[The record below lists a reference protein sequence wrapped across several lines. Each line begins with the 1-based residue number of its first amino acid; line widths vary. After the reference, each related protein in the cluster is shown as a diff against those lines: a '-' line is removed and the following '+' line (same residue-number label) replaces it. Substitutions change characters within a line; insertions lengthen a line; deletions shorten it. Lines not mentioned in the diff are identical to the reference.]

1 MSQLTFSAKQ
11 RGAEMPRYAVTIKMT
26 VTKTYIVEADTKED
40 AIDLAYE
47 ISTVL
52 SEDGIDENYSED
64 IMDTEELVEA

>member
-1 MSQLTFSAKQ
+1 
-11 RGAEMPRYAVTIKMT
+11 MPRYAVTIKMT